1 MSEALTPRER
11 ELLTEM
17 RNCYAASHADF
28 EETLEMI
35 CNPRGLSAEDVKA
48 MLVAIRM
55 KYRRREYK
63 TLRSRFPDSFP
74 V

>member
-1 MSEALTPRER
+1 MD
-11 ELLTEM
+11 M
-17 RNCYAASHADF
+17 GDCYAASHADF
-28 EETLEMI
+28 EETLEMV

-55 KYRRREYK
+55 KYGRDREYK